1 MYASAECTS
10 KGKMLLHPLIC
21 VRDKWRNQEQNHPFC
36 EQMCHVASTTP
47 PGDADAL
54 ALAIQQLATRPALR
68 QRLVSGG
75 LQTASRLTLDRQAER
90 IEYWLTTAV
99 KPPRERR

>member
-1 MYASAECTS
+1 
-10 KGKMLLHPLIC
+10 
-21 VRDKWRNQEQNHPFC
+21 
-36 EQMCHVASTTP
+36 MCHVASTTP